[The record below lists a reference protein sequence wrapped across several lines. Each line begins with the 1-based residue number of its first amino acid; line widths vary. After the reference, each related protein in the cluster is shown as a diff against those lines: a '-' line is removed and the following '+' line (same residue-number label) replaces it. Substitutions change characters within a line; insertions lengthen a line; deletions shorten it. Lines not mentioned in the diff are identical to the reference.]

1 MRVKV
6 ALNPGRPTAPSS
18 GKEAFRAS
26 RFVRAGMPG
35 FLCSLSPQAGRGKA
49 AWLSLNLAPMR
60 VSPTVAPTSSLRRLP
75 VASAPHMQEVRGDEA
90 RHSLID
96 IRSRADNAD
105 IAEFR
110 LRLAREMAQHPCPHI
125 RSRIRNIDAFHYG
138 DARGIDH
145 GVPSRCNR
153 DVSSGEAGL
162 LGELAHDVAKEVD
175 GFAAHVVGIGR
186 AGR

>member
-1 MRVKV
+1 
-6 ALNPGRPTAPSS
+6 
-18 GKEAFRAS
+18 
-26 RFVRAGMPG
+26 MPG
-35 FLCSLSPQAGRGKA
+35 FLCFLSPQAGRGKA
-49 AWLSLNLAPMR
+49 AWLSLDIAPMR

-75 VASAPHMQEVRGDEA
+75 VASAPHMQEVRRDEA

-145 GVPSRCNR
+145 GVHPGATETSAAVRP
-153 DVSSGEAGL
+153 VSSASSRMTLPRRSTVSPRTSLGSGVPAG
-162 LGELAHDVAKEVD
+162 K
-175 GFAAHVVGIGR
+175 
-186 AGR
+186 